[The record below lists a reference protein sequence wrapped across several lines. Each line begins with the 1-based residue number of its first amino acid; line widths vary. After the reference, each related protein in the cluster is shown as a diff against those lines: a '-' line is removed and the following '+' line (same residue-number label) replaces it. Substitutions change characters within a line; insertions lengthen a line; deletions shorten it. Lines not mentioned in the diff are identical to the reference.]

1 MQYTTVIRCSGSDF
15 VGKDKNAFKSALA
28 AKKGLNL
35 PKKVHVS
42 ISSVLDGTEIFRSHG
57 LGLKSAFWSFKDKL
71 RKMKFESKILI
82 VKPITLVSR
91 EINKA

>member
-42 ISSVLDGTEIFRSHG
+42 ISLVLDGTEIFRSH
-57 LGLKSAFWSFKDKL
+57 
-71 RKMKFESKILI
+71 
-82 VKPITLVSR
+82 
-91 EINKA
+91 